1 MGDISSWQYMTIIIL
16 VIFSGFFSA
25 AETAFSSVN
34 KIRIRN
40 YVNAGDKRAVKV
52 LKIIDDYDKSL
63 STILIGNNIVN
74 IASASIGT
82 IIFTKMFGESGVGIA
97 TFVMTIILLIF
108 GEIIPKTFAKENSE
122 KFSLL
127 IASILSLM
135 ITLLSPISIMFVGL
149 KNVISKNSSKN
160 KVNQPSVTEQE
171 LKYIIEEIQ
180 VEGVLEKQEGKLVQS
195 ALDFDE
201 ITVSQVLTPR
211 VDIVAIDVNSAI
223 EEIKDIFIT
232 ERYSRIPVFE
242 KNIDNIVGV
251 LHEKDFF
258 KSYIENDKIILSK
271 LIQKTIYIPPKK
283 KISEVLKELQ
293 KQKLHMAVVSDEYG
307 GTKGIVTLEDILEE
321 LVGEIWDEADEVEQ
335 TVTKISNSSYIV
347 NGDINI
353 FEMFEKL
360 DLRYNDFES
369 GSNTVSGWVLETFE
383 KIPDQGES
391 FEYKNIKITV
401 RTIYEQRII
410 DVIIE
415 KI

>member
-135 ITLLSPISIMFVGL
+135 ITLLSPISIMFVAL